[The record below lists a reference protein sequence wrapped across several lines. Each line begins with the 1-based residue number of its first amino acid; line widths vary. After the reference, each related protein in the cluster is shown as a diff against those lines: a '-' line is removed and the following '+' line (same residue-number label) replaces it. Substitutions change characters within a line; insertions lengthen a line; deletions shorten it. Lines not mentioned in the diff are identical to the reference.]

1 MRFGYDSPPVAYP
14 VTGGCF
20 CFLTQHTNVLGGCH
34 VGDQKHLAS
43 DRLFPGFGTGAL
55 RGVRPGKRLLRLIFL
70 HVVEPP
76 VYYGEV
82 GVNFTVPIGDFEAE
96 HARIGDLAKTITDVN
111 VEPMAVEGVAATEIV
126 RVARSEACDLIVIGS
141 HGRDGLGRV
150 LMGSVAEEVSRHS
163 PCATL
168 IVARRPFL
176 NTQARP
182 PRRPSAREPRGHGA
196 DDARDVRPARE
207 RAERDVRAASAIAK
221 SP

>member
-1 MRFGYDSPPVAYP
+1 MLAIKSILHPTDFSPASERARRAAC
-14 VTGGCF
+14 G
-20 CFLTQHTNVLGGCH
+20 
-34 VGDQKHLAS
+34 LAK
-43 DRLFPGFGTGAL
+43 DYGA
-55 RGVRPGKRLLRLIFL
+55 RLIFL

-96 HARIGDLAKTITDVN
+96 HARIGDLAKTITEVN

-126 RVARSEACDLIVIGS
+126 RVAREQACDLIVIGS

-168 IVARRPFL
+168 IV
-176 NTQARP
+176 
-182 PRRPSAREPRGHGA
+182 
-196 DDARDVRPARE
+196 
-207 RAERDVRAASAIAK
+207 RATAVFEHPGSAASTTVSA
-221 SP
+221 